1 MTQVETFMART
12 EVRPFRINVPEEK
25 LVEAQHW
32 VKHTLHEAPG
42 LCLAVLSALR
52 H

>member
-1 MTQVETFMART
+1 MART
-12 EVRPFRINVPEEK
+12 EVRPFRINVLEEE

-32 VKHTLHEAPG
+32 VKHTLHEALG